1 MRNKFSFPN
10 YKLTINLK
18 MEENG
23 NCYVEH
29 THPFRLLHIIPAF
42 TLQEGFQK
50 SLTFTV
56 FAEGRPCNFTFE
68 VLGVS

>member
-1 MRNKFSFPN
+1 
-10 YKLTINLK
+10 